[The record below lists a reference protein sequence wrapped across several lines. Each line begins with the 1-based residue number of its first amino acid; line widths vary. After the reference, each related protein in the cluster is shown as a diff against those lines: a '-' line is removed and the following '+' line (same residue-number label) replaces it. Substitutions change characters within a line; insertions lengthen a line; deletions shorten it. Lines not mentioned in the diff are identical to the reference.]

1 MKVAVIAANGR
12 AGRLLVDEALNKGWE
27 VTAVARGENRTRAA
41 SFLNKDLFDLTR
53 EDLAGFD
60 AVIDAFGAW
69 TEETVHLHETSLMHL
84 CDVLSGTAVRL
95 YVVGGAGSLY
105 TDTSHSRQVMQA
117 PDFPAAFMPLAS
129 SQGKA
134 LEALRLRNDVNWTF
148 LSPACDF
155 QAEGPRTGH
164 YLWGGEELT
173 LNRHGQSVTSYADYA
188 IAMVELMAAGTHNR
202 ERLSVVGDY

>member
-84 CDVLSGTAVRL
+84 
-95 YVVGGAGSLY
+95 
-105 TDTSHSRQVMQA
+105 
-117 PDFPAAFMPLAS
+117 
-129 SQGKA
+129 
-134 LEALRLRNDVNWTF
+134 
-148 LSPACDF
+148 
-155 QAEGPRTGH
+155 
-164 YLWGGEELT
+164 
-173 LNRHGQSVTSYADYA
+173 
-188 IAMVELMAAGTHNR
+188 
-202 ERLSVVGDY
+202 